1 MVKKFVLFAKD
12 YIMPKGEDVTII
24 DYDVNKLIE
33 GHIAEIAESLNLK
46 EWFAIYL
53 CGSYFTN
60 CYTSSKKGILLT
72 DIPSNEVARIDCNW
86 NNEPILLFAGSEESA
101 GLKYKSKPSEKSNSS
116 ISAIRPDYESLANLK
131 TITGRAVKIKNPI
144 HNFGIGGAWVEGIG
158 DINVGS
164 FTLPSVDG
172 KDLVK
177 LGFDVDPDFN
187 YERFT
192 FDYPTKNIVLDK
204 ESTLT
209 IKDIVN
215 IVLDKESTLAI
226 RDIVRKAHQ
235 ERVELVKKRN
245 PKPENAMTESER
257 RKKEIQWDNLYN
269 EGGEGYNPYRADE
282 VLSVIEPQDV

>member
-33 GHIAEIAESLNLK
+33 GHIAEIAESLNLR

-101 GLKYKSKPSEKSNSS
+101 ELKYKSKSSEKSNSS
-116 ISAIRPDYESLANLK
+116 MSAIRPDYESLTNLK
-131 TITGRAVKIKNPI
+131 TIKGRAVKIKNPV
-144 HNFGIGGAWVEGIG
+144 NNVGIGGVWVEGIG

-164 FTLPSVDG
+164 FSLPMAHG
-172 KDLVK
+172 KDLIK
-177 LGFDVDPDFN
+177 CGIDAEPDFY

-192 FDYPTKNIVLDK
+192 FGYPAKSV
-204 ESTLT
+204 
-209 IKDIVN
+209 
-215 IVLDKESTLAI
+215 VLDKESTLAI
-226 RDIVRKAHQ
+226 RDLIQKVHQ
-235 ERVELVKKRN
+235 ERVELVKKQN
-245 PKPENAMTESER
+245 PQPENTMTEAER
-257 RKKEIQWDNLYN
+257 RKKEIEWDNLYN

-282 VLSVIEPQDV
+282 VLSVIEPQDA